1 MREKSYSVSYDVA
14 LAKEFGI
21 PVAVLVGNVRYF
33 SAVNRADGK
42 GQYYHSMKAIAEAT
56 GLSYKQVRDAAKKA
70 KEAGLID
77 FRFGYKP
84 NTSEKTTY
92 WSDGMGISEVDKMLT
107 SESDKMSTSLNNIK
121 EENIKE
127 LDTNVSR
134 AKQPEEFGNSEI
146 NDMLRLWQDAG
157 LPAITARVQS
167 SRRTIWNM
175 LRNKAIGAE
184 RLKHGIELAGEAYG
198 EPYAPTVLNF
208 EDLNR
213 KLTALEAWEQKQAV
227 LAEQPKHQPSPSSY
241 SPTYS
246 GEIAYERRP
255 YDQRPSILDQEKVT
269 EVFSDDFYEEMRQRV
284 HGKRKD
290 QNNEQQ

>member
-1 MREKSYSVSYDVA
+1 MEQKTSERFIVLKRSVMLDKQLTPTDMKVYARICMFEEFFESSESTAEMIGVKPDTVKKS
-14 LAKEFGI
+14 
-21 PVAVLVGNVRYF
+21 
-33 SAVNRADGK
+33 
-42 GQYYHSMKAIAEAT
+42 
-56 GLSYKQVRDAAKKA
+56 KA
-70 KEAGLID
+70 KLEKL
-77 FRFGYKP
+77 GYIRCVR
-84 NTSEKTTY
+84 NTGRGKVYIPLYDEYQTSTGMNDRRAQTCT
-92 WSDGMGISEVDKMLT
+92 SDGHVYTPIEK
-107 SESDKMSTSLNNIK
+107 K
-121 EENIKE
+121 EKRI

>member
-1 MREKSYSVSYDVA
+1 MKEKSYSASYDVT
-14 LAKEFGI
+14 LAKAYGI
-21 PVAVLVGNVRYF
+21 PVAVLVNNVRYF
-33 SAVNRADGK
+33 SAVNRAEGK
-42 GQYYHSMKAIAEAT
+42 GQYYHSMKAIADAT
-56 GLSYKQVRDAAKKA
+56 GLSYRQVRDAAKKA
-70 KEAGLID
+70 QEAGLID
-77 FRFGYKP
+77 FRSGYKP

-92 WSDGMGISEVDKMLT
+92 WSDEVVTSEVDKMLT

-134 AKQPEEFGNSEI
+134 AKQPEEFGNQDI
-146 NDMLRLWQDAG
+146 NDVFKAWEDAK
-157 LPAITARVQS
+157 LPPIVGRVQAN
-167 SRRTIWNM
+167 RRAVWNM
-175 LRNKAIGAE
+175 LRNKQIGQE
-184 RLKHGIELAGEAYG
+184 RLLRGVQLAGEAYG

-255 YDQRPSILDQEKVT
+255 YDQRPSILDQKQVT
-269 EVFSDDFYEEMRQRV
+269 EVFSDDFYEEMRQRA
-284 HGKRKD
+284 HGKRKEN
-290 QNNEQQ
+290 NNEQQ